1 MTYIRKISLYV
12 LVFIFV
18 FLSVSMFATEAHED
32 TTETSIVI
40 EPIDIK
46 SINNIN
52 TYNSTAIIKPEETK
66 TEYENNINE
75 MVSNNND
82 VITVEETEE
91 TENKKSET
99 KTESETTKETIEVL
113 EETKEN
119 EPEYITKYVPSN
131 NSFKSFMSYKAI
143 TSKSSQQYR
152 LQKSAYTGEHGIRM
166 INDRYCIAL
175 GSYYTTAIGTKID
188 VVMANGNILKCILG
202 DQKDNKH
209 TDSKNI
215 KAHDGS
221 VIEFIID
228 KRYLSRSARKMGD
241 ISYADNKFAGEIV
254 EIRIYI
260 E

>member
-18 FLSVSMFATEAHED
+18 FLSVSMFTTEAHED

-152 LQKSAYTGEHGIRM
+152 LQKSAYTGEYGIRM
-166 INDRYCIAL
+166 INGRFCIAL
-175 GSYYTTAIGTKID
+175 GTGFNISVGTYVD
-188 VVMANGNILKCILG
+188 LILENNTVIPCIVG
-202 DQKDNKH
+202 DIKDPKH
-209 TDSKNI
+209 TKSDNI
-215 KAHDGS
+215 TTITNGCVS
-221 VIEFIID
+221 EFIVDIKKLD
-228 KRYLSRSARKMGD
+228 PLAKRMGD
-241 ISYADNKFAGEIV
+241 ISYCNNMWKSSV
-254 EIRIYI
+254 SKIRIYN
-260 E
+260 